1 MTQNLYALQYM
12 KYGESRNPDGRPSSW
27 NHGKTKTIRVPIVLA
42 DEIEHYA
49 RTLDGKDIQDVI
61 QNLDGEDLQNAIAI
75 LREALTFPANT
86 GGKIKQNI
94 RTALQILERS

>member
-1 MTQNLYALQYM
+1 MTQNLDVLLYM

-27 NHGKTKTIRVPIVLA
+27 NHGKTKTIRVPVALA
-42 DEIEHYA
+42 DEVEHYA
-49 RTLDGKDIQDVI
+49 RTLDGTDTQDVT
-61 QNLDGEDLQNAIAI
+61 QNLDDESLQNVIAI

-94 RTALQILERS
+94 RTALAILER